1 MSRPQAT
8 DLLLLLAAIRVV
20 YVVTA
25 VLARTLLAQNIA
37 NGPTTSTELA
47 SLTRKYSEAT
57 RSLFLPFFHR
67 TSAPISFF
75 SLPPIGSPLSPSMK
89 FMAAGKFLRTHSG
102 ASSLALSVFVQF
114 SNHKLYDCRIDGR
127 ETTKLVYGSG

>member
-89 FMAAGKFLRTHSG
+89 FMAPGKFLRTRSG
-102 ASSLALSVFVQF
+102 ALSLAISVFVKF
-114 SNHKLYDCRIDGR
+114 LNHKLYDCRIDGR
-127 ETTKLVYGSG
+127 ETSKLVYRSG